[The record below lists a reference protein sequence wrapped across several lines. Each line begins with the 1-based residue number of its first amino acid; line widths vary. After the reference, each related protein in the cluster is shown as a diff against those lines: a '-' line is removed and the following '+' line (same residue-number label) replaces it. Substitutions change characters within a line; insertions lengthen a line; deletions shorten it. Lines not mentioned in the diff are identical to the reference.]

1 MAEKASSLNSDDVFV
16 LETPSKTYL
25 WNGVVSLELLLL
37 TMELASSNTLESIFR
52 LLLMMKRASE
62 LRLPIWCLPVVIWY
76 RSMKKKSRKS
86 SGML

>member
-1 MAEKASSLNSDDVFV
+1 VAEKASSLNSDDVFV

-37 TMELASSNTLESIFR
+37 TMELASSKTLESIFR

-76 RSMKKKSRKS
+76 RSMKVKSRKS